1 MDWDAFFKLH
11 ADLPREGPGAPE
23 DVDWA
28 LGQAGLPADAVICD
42 AGSGPGGDVPALLD
56 YASQVVAV
64 DSHAPFI
71 DTLNAR
77 FADDPRVTGHTGD
90 MAALADLPQAPFDAI
105 WCAGALYFLGV
116 EAGLTLF
123 RPALKP
129 RGVVAFSY
137 PCWFVDAPSQA
148 AQDFWQGFDGVR
160 SPDQIR
166 AETQAA
172 GFQVLADRP
181 VADAAWEA
189 YFQPLEWRIAALRPE
204 ADAAMSAVLDENTA
218 EIDTW
223 RQVRDQT
230 GYHLVVARLA

>member
-1 MDWDAFFKLH
+1 MDWNAFFKLH

-28 LGQAGLPADAVICD
+28 LAQADLPAEAVICD
-42 AGSGPGGDVPALLD
+42 AGSGPGGDVPALL
-56 YASQVVAV
+56 AHAAGVVAI
-64 DSHAPFI
+64 DTHAPFI

-77 FADDPRVTGHTGD
+77 FAGDPRVTGHAGD
-90 MAALADLPQAPFDAI
+90 MARLADLPQAPFDAI

-116 EAGLTLF
+116 QAGLDLF

-137 PCWFVDAPSQA
+137 PSWFVDAPSQA
-148 AQDFWQGFDGVR
+148 AVDFWQGFDGVLT
-160 SPDQIR
+160 PDRIR
-166 AETQAA
+166 AEAQAA

-181 VADAAWEA
+181 VGDAAWEA
-189 YFQPLEWRIAALRPE
+189 YYQPLEARIAALRPD
-204 ADAAMSAVLDENTA
+204 ADAALSAVLNENTT

-230 GYHLVVARLA
+230 GYQLVVARLT